1 MGAEKTPVNS
11 MLKSL
16 RSIVQ
21 EVVTARDLPQ
31 TLQIIVRR
39 VRDAMGTEV
48 CSVYIHDAEHD
59 RYVFMATEGL
69 NKQLEG
75 QVSLALDEGLIG
87 YVARREEPLNL
98 ENAESHP
105 HYKYIENSG
114 EEVFKAFLGVPIEV
128 TISVGKARPLVS
140 ELVEL
145 RRRVACGIHRDHVE
159 GEWRPPIGRRLE
171 HLLHLAEQAE
181 SGRAH
186 IGTMSKAEKN
196 QLVAVGKIPL
206 GHRAAGRVDQGKLT
220 ADASLGAGWNA
231 ALATLQLH

>member
-21 EVVTARDLPQ
+21 EVVTARVLPQ

-114 EEVFKAFLGVPIEV
+114 EEVFKAFLGVPIIHHRKV
-128 TISVGKARPLVS
+128 LGVLVVQTRTRKPS
-140 ELVEL
+140 WSRC
-145 RRRVACGIHRDHVE
+145 RRSSPVSSPTPV
-159 GEWRPPIGRRLE
+159 
-171 HLLHLAEQAE
+171 
-181 SGRAH
+181 
-186 IGTMSKAEKN
+186 
-196 QLVAVGKIPL
+196 
-206 GHRAAGRVDQGKLT
+206 
-220 ADASLGAGWNA
+220 
-231 ALATLQLH
+231 